1 MRPVLSARLRSAR
14 LLRPAR
20 LLSGRSGTHGRR
32 RSAGLRLLVPVALLA
47 ASVLGLPATA
57 SAAPAGSTPRYYL
70 ALGDSLAA
78 GYQTTP
84 DGGHVVGRG
93 YAQDIAQVLG
103 ARAASA
109 GQPFGFTDLGCP
121 GESTTTMVGGGCPY
135 PHPYPGSQLAEAE
148 KFLAA
153 HHRDQVLVTLDIGA
167 NDIGGCTAGGSID
180 LPCTLA
186 GIRTAGHGLDTVLTR
201 LRAAAGPQT
210 RIIGMNLYD
219 PYLAAWTT
227 GDQGRATA
235 VLSVPLAGLLNLTIA
250 GVDAAHGV
258 PTVDVARAFGTDA
271 FLPTVPVNGTRLPSN
286 VARILRWTNMARGD
300 VHANDAGYQ
309 VIADTFLTRI

>member
-1 MRPVLSARLRSAR
+1 MRSVLFGRLR
-14 LLRPAR
+14 LV
-20 LLSGRSGTHGRR
+20 
-32 RSAGLRLLVPVALLA
+32 VPVVLFT
-47 ASVLGLPATA
+47 ASVLGLTGAASA
-57 SAAPAGSTPRYYL
+57 SAAPAAAQSRATPRYYL

-78 GYQTTP
+78 GYQSTP
-84 DGGHVVGRG
+84 DGGHVVGHG
-93 YAQDIAQVLG
+93 YAQDIAAVLD
-103 ARAASA
+103 ARAAAA

-121 GESTTTMVGGGCPY
+121 GESTTTMIGGGCPY
-135 PHPYPGSQLAEAE
+135 PHPYGGSQLAAAE
-148 KFLAA
+148 TFLRA
-153 HHRDQVLVTLDIGA
+153 HHRDGVLVTLDIGA

-186 GIRTAGHGLDTVLTR
+186 GIGTAGRGLDTVLTR
-201 LRAAAGPQT
+201 LRAAAGPDT

-219 PYLAAWTT
+219 PYLAAWST

-235 VLSVPLAGLLNLTIA
+235 LLSVPLADLLNVTIA

-258 PTVDVARAFGTDA
+258 PTADVARAFGTDA
-271 FLPTVPVNGTRLPSN
+271 FLPLVPLNGTRVPSN

-309 VIADTFLTRI
+309 VIADTFLARI